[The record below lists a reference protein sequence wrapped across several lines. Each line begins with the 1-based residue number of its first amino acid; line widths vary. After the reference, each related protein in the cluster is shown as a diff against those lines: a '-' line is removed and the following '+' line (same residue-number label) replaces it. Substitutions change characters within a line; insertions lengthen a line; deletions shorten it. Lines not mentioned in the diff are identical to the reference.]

1 MFLQIINY
9 IHIAILIRVIIMS
22 KRHVRRQ
29 LIQENMSVNVTYYIY
44 INYMVEK
51 IKRLTLHLHISILRT
66 NVTYIQ
72 SSDHERKFDQF
83 SFNLEL
89 Q

>member
-9 IHIAILIRVIIMS
+9 IHIVILIRVIIMS

-51 IKRLTLHLHISILRT
+51 IKRLTLHLYISTLLLT
-66 NVTYIQ
+66 TVTY
-72 SSDHERKFDQF
+72 KY
-83 SFNLEL
+83 
-89 Q
+89 

>member
-1 MFLQIINY
+1 
-9 IHIAILIRVIIMS
+9 MS

-29 LIQENMSVNVTYYIY
+29 LSQENVSVNVTYYIY
-44 INYMVEK
+44 INYMVEN
-51 IKRLTLHLHISILRT
+51 IKRLTLHLYISILLT
-66 NVTYIQ
+66 NVTYVLSLQ
-72 SSDHERKFDQF
+72 HERKFNQF